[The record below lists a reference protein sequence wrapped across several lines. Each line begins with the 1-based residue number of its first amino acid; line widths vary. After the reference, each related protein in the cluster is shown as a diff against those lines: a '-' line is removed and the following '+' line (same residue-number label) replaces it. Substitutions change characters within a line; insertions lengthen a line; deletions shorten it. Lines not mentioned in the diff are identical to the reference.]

1 MLDQDKYNVL
11 LEETELLMGQNDLIH
26 SKHASGYF
34 ILDGCI
40 TFGGRKYSRDT
51 LLWFT
56 GGSHAEVYLER
67 HVHALYIESMTPL
80 HETFEMQIFAA
91 DEMDWNR
98 APAENTCFSKYML
111 KAEKDD
117 IKFQIIVYAKGFD
130 HEMHS
135 HSIMHGFY
143 ILEGIMK
150 VSYPDRTENFG
161 PGEFVHMDP
170 GTKSIHIQA
179 EECDYCKCA
188 MIGNGILDF
197 IVNGVNLRG

>member
-1 MLDQDKYNVL
+1 MKRSSTEKTACEKRTDGVSDPDAGRSCCEPGKIIKGWYLKDHSYRRQVLDQDKYNVL

-91 DEMDWNR
+91 DEMDW
-98 APAENTCFSKYML
+98 TCS
-111 KAEKDD
+111 
-117 IKFQIIVYAKGFD
+117 
-130 HEMHS
+130 S
-135 HSIMHGFY
+135 
-143 ILEGIMK
+143 
-150 VSYPDRTENFG
+150 
-161 PGEFVHMDP
+161 
-170 GTKSIHIQA
+170 
-179 EECDYCKCA
+179 
-188 MIGNGILDF
+188 
-197 IVNGVNLRG
+197 